1 MAIKMVFY
9 QSTPYGE
16 IRKFVCSLDS
26 DRSNLP
32 ISTSSTNRCD
42 ATSEAFIEET
52 GKTYYLSSGDLWLEK
67 KNLILPA
74 GTNSIGSVSINGGVI
89 VTHTTVAIGV
99 VSDAALAA
107 NANRKYALLVNDSD
121 SVIYLKIGA
130 AAVANAGI
138 RLNAS
143 GGSYEMSAQYGNL
156 DTRVINAISSGAG
169 KVLLV
174 AEGV

>member
-74 GTNSIGSVSINGGVI
+74 GTNTTRCCSTRSMRNMRSGICGRYTGG
-89 VTHTTVAIGV
+89 
-99 VSDAALAA
+99 
-107 NANRKYALLVNDSD
+107 NA
-121 SVIYLKIGA
+121 
-130 AAVANAGI
+130 
-138 RLNAS
+138 
-143 GGSYEMSAQYGNL
+143 
-156 DTRVINAISSGAG
+156 
-169 KVLLV
+169 
-174 AEGV
+174 